1 MTTNLYNSDITITL
15 GIEVKYFKLI
25 QLILKILAHY
35 L

>member
-1 MTTNLYNSDITITL
+1 MTTHLYNIDITITL
-15 GIEVKYFKLI
+15 GIEVIKLM